1 LFPLHAWYA
10 AARDR
15 EVGRD
20 LQARALCGRPLEA
33 SSARVSAIA
42 T

>member
-1 LFPLHAWYA
+1 LFPLKAWCA

-20 LQARALCGRPLEA
+20 PQARTLCGRPLEA